1 MYRNINKNKFNNYLI
16 NVSCCT
22 RVLFFQKLLCCRFI
36 PVFVPISVS
45 MLIRWNPNTLIN
57 RKEYVETQIFIDLRS
72 SQCFQKNDNAI
83 PSKQLT
89 LCTTKLSSKISNHAS
104 QANSST
110 SFISLSYGRHWT
122 SYCNHS
128 SCFNNFLLIS
138 CSVILFAFS
147 VTVNG
152 LWAFN
157 TYILCFLL
165 LPNLRKGK
173 FCIESSF
180 RSFNI
185 YQLKVSFMEIK

>member
-1 MYRNINKNKFNNYLI
+1 VKPQHLDQSK
-16 NVSCCT
+16 
-22 RVLFFQKLLCCRFI
+22 RVL
-36 PVFVPISVS
+36 
-45 MLIRWNPNTLIN
+45 WNTDFYWS
-57 RKEYVETQIFIDLRS
+57 KEL
-72 SQCFQKNDNAI
+72 QCFQKNDNAI

-104 QANSST
+104 QANYST

-128 SCFNNFLLIS
+128 SRFNNFLLIS

-157 TYILCFLL
+157 TYILCLL
-165 LPNLRKGK
+165 IAAKLEKGEILHWIFFQKFQHLSAQSLIYGDKIKLLSLPPNNENVPKL
-173 FCIESSF
+173 CYV
-180 RSFNI
+180 NI
-185 YQLKVSFMEIK
+185 CRNPKNRLCKLNCLPE